1 MKKPTVKMR
10 KPPPAASIEAFVA
23 AGDKPASKAKRST
36 KPTRSTEIW
45 RPKRGAVMRRL
56 TLYLPPDVARAFHAR
71 CVAEGT
77 SMSAVLERWVGDYI
91 AKR

>member
-1 MKKPTVKMR
+1 VKKPTVKMR
-10 KPPPAASIEAFVA
+10 KPPSADLEAFVA
-23 AGDKPASKAKRST
+23 AGDQPASKGKRAT
-36 KPTRSTEIW
+36 KPTRSTEVW
-45 RPKRGAVMRRL
+45 RPTRGTVMRRL

-77 SMSAVLERWVGDYI
+77 SMSAMLERWVADYI

>member
-1 MKKPTVKMR
+1 MKKPTVRMR
-10 KPPPAASIEAFVA
+10 KPPSADLEAFVA
-23 AGDKPASKAKRST
+23 AGDKPASKGKRST
-36 KPTRSTEIW
+36 KPTSSTEIW

-77 SMSAVLERWVGDYI
+77 SMSAVLERWVAGYI